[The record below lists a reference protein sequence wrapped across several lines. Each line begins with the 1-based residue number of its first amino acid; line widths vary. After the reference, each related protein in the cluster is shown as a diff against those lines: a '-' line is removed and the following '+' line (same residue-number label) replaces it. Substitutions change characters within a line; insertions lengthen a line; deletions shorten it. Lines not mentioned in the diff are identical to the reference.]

1 MYTHTLPIVQM
12 LKPCL
17 KISHLAKRVY
27 THTIYSGNVEAMF
40 KNKNQPSRQTCIH
53 THPTYSANVEAM
65 FKNQPSRQNMYTH
78 TLYVHIYTVK
88 YSMNAV

>member
-1 MYTHTLPIVQM
+1 M

-17 KISHLAKRVY
+17 KISHLAKCVY

-53 THPTYSANVEAM
+53 THTTYSANVEAM
-65 FKNQPSRQNMYTH
+65 FFKKSAISPKHVYTH
-78 TLYVHIYTVK
+78 TIRTHLYCQI
-88 YSMNAV
+88 